1 MSFDNLLGFVS
12 QSNRTGY
19 EMAIEAAIED
29 VAFARAIEEGEAT
42 ELVQRKEVFKLLE
55 GNKNLLD
62 RIRETIEHIE
72 KTQNLQD
79 TANLKKLNAG
89 T

>member
-1 MSFDNLLGFVS
+1 
-12 QSNRTGY
+12 
-19 EMAIEAAIED
+19 MAIEAAIED

-79 TANLKKLNAG
+79 IANLKKLNAG